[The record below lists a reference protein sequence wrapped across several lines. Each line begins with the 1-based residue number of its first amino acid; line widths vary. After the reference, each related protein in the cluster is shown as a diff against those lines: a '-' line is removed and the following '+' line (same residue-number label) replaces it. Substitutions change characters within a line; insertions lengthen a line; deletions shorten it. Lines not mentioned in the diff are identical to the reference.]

1 MSTTT
6 HGWYGRD
13 RDWIEGADLTAVQN
27 GQYPEVPRV
36 KRSLRDPY
44 DNWWDPQERR
54 NYGEPIHEDNDILG
68 VFSTEPYTHFTT
80 SWGWV
85 LMGTFVGTVLTLCGA
100 VAVYYPDKPS
110 VPRTF
115 PGGLETELGGPGA
128 LSVCAHVETGT
139 EYH

>member
-1 MSTTT
+1 MGQDPKVNLGPEPSESPALDVDNDP
-6 HGWYGRD
+6 RM
-13 RDWIEGADLTAVQN
+13 N

-128 LSVCAHVETGT
+128 LPARSE
-139 EYH
+139 E